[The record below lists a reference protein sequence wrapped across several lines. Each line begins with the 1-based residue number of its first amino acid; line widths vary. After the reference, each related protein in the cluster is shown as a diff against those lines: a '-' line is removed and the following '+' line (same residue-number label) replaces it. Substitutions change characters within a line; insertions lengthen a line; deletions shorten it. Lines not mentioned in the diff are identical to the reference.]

1 MRRQY
6 VSIDHYHA
14 PFRGAVLQG
23 VGDDVTRSGPSPAG
37 RVYYELSQF
46 RSPYRH
52 GYYQDNTLMG
62 LGADMIAGA
71 NTAIGQLQRALG
83 VQETGVMDGATQA
96 GIRSQQAKHNLPVTG
111 APDAALL
118 VALGLISPS
127 NIAPAASTW
136 RRDLGTALSQVPPW
150 AYGVLSAAL
159 FGAAYISYKRFKKT
173 QRGSTAP

>member
-14 PFRGAVLQG
+14 PYRGAVLQG
-23 VGDDVTRSGPSPAG
+23 MGAANVTRSGPSPAG

-46 RSPYRH
+46 RSPDRH
-52 GYYQDNTLMG
+52 AYYQDNTLMG
-62 LGADMIAGA
+62 LGDASADSI
-71 NTAIGQLQRALG
+71 TALQQALG
-83 VQETGVMDGATQA
+83 VRQSGVMDGATQA
-96 GIRSQQAKHNLPVTG
+96 GIRSAQAKNNLPVTG

-118 VALGLISPS
+118 AAVGLISAANSP
-127 NIAPAASTW
+127 PASSTW

-150 AYGVLSAAL
+150 GYGLLSAAL

-173 QRGSTAP
+173 QRGTTTP